1 MTKYIDIEAKKI
13 RNTIYSINEKLR
25 YHKNI
30 QNHYSMLKSYWIYK
44 LSLKGIEYKD
54 KKQIKRIVTINKN
67 RKKSLE

>member
-13 RNTIYSINEKLR
+13 KNTIYSINEKLR

-54 KKQIKRIVTINKN
+54 KKQLKRYFQL
-67 RKKSLE
+67 RKTEKRV